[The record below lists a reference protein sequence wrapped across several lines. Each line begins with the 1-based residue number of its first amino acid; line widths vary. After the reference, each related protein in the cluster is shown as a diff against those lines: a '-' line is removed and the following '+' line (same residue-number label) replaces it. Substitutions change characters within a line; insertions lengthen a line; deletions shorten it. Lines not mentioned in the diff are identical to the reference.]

1 MNSTACTLIG
11 LASWAIILTVAL
23 ATVRLVAI
31 KGGKELNTFDP
42 EGKDLSGMAYRVT
55 RAQGNMI
62 ENLAIPAS
70 FLLYALATD
79 QTAITNGLASIVLW
93 ARVAQSGVHLIS
105 TSKPMVLLRANLF
118 AVQLIICLF
127 WAWKFCSA

>member
-1 MNSTACTLIG
+1 MNPTACALIG
-11 LASWAIILTVAL
+11 LASWAIILTLAL

-42 EGKDLSGMAYRVT
+42 EGKDLSGLAYRVT

-62 ENLAIPAS
+62 ENLAVPAS
-70 FLLYALATD
+70 FLLYALSAD

-93 ARVAQSGVHLIS
+93 TRVGQSVVHLIS
-105 TSKPMVLLRANLF
+105 TSKPMVLLRTSLF
-118 AVQLIICLF
+118 WVQMIICLI
-127 WAWKFCSA
+127 WAWKFYSV